1 MDILAMLGIGY
12 VLRRWRRREL
22 GPKPA
27 GTPNAVPVSAHIEP
41 TPAAPTARP
50 RYALI
55 LRAACGLLLAGL
67 LVFLAVIPWPTAWAT
82 SAALAPAVQP
92 WRLAIVHHIDVI
104 TVSLVCFA
112 TIEPLMLR
120 LFSAITHTPHLCGLL
135 AQLVWV
141 QLRISYWRYRNWR
154 RFPVAV

>member
-1 MDILAMLGIGY
+1 VDILAMLGIGY
-12 VLRRWRRREL
+12 VLRRWRRREP

-41 TPAAPTARP
+41 TSTAPAARP
-50 RYALI
+50 RYTLL
-55 LRAACGLLLAGL
+55 LRAARGLLLAGL

-82 SAALAPAVQP
+82 SAALAPTVQS

-112 TIEPLMLR
+112 TIEPPLRR
-120 LFSAITHTPHLCGLL
+120 LFSAITHIPRLLGLL

-141 QLRISYWRYRNWR
+141 QLRIGYWRYRNWR